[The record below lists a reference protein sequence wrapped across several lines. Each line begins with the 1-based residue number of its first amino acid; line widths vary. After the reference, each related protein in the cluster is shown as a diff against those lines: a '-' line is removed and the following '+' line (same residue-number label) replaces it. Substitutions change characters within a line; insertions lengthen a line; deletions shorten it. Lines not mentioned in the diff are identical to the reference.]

1 MRRHFLIQPSAY
13 LALFVV
19 LPHLVVMAALS
30 YVALPKVALFSLLG
44 VLVLSM
50 VYYLLRDAR
59 LVLGSAWLAIKIED
73 DHVLLVNRKG
83 EELIGQL
90 LRSSVVTP
98 YLVLLNVLI
107 SDSRRKANVVLMA
120 DSMGAEDLRQL
131 RVMLGW
137 KVSATA

>member
-1 MRRHFLIQPSAY
+1 
-13 LALFVV
+13 
-19 LPHLVVMAALS
+19 
-30 YVALPKVALFSLLG
+30 
-44 VLVLSM
+44 
-50 VYYLLRDAR
+50 
-59 LVLGSAWLAIKIED
+59 
-73 DHVLLVNRKG
+73 VLLVNRKG